1 MIDLTRDAQSK
12 LEEYIAR
19 MRRALRGT
27 DLVERSEVEQ
37 NVRDHVD
44 AAFAGA
50 TSPVGPMQL
59 GDVLAR
65 LGPPEQWIAE
75 EDKPLWKRVLDRLL
89 HGPEDWRL
97 AYLCFGVTILALLT
111 VPLGIGVFL
120 FIPAYLLGRAHLAL
134 IAERGESLGARR
146 WLVLPVVA
154 LMALFVVGITVI
166 GPIGG
171 FSAWG
176 YEERG
181 FTDQMN
187 IGFAEVPRVIAIAAG
202 SWLIFLSAFV
212 AIAIRPVRSVLYPF
226 AERLQRRHT
235 LLLTGLGA
243 AALAIGLTVLR

>member
-1 MIDLTRDAQSK
+1 MIDLTRDAQTK

-65 LGPPEQWIAE
+65 LGPPEQWIAD
-75 EDKPLWKRVLDRLL
+75 EDKPLWKRVLDRLMN
-89 HGPEDWRL
+89 GPEDWRL
-97 AYLCFGVTILALLT
+97 AYLCFGLTILALLLI
-111 VPLGIGVFL
+111 PLGLGVFL
-120 FIPAYLLGRAHLAL
+120 MVPAYILGRAHLAL

-154 LMALFVVGITVI
+154 LIALFVVGITVI
-166 GPIGG
+166 GPIAGFTAWGIDEHG
-171 FSAWG
+171 FS
-176 YEERG
+176 E
-181 FTDQMN
+181 QMN
-187 IGFAEVPRVIAIAAG
+187 AGRVEVPRVIAVAAG
-202 SWLIFLSAFV
+202 AWLLFLSAFV

-226 AERLQRRHT
+226 AENLRRRHT

-243 AALAIGLTVLR
+243 VALAIGLAVLR